1 MVSHRIHGT
10 HRISLRNFIYFFN
23 QQIKLISQTSCPA
36 QQNRLICV
44 ITLIF
49 KTLSVKVCDV
59 CVRKFFTQN
68 PRKTQNFVPQLYL
81 FFSQQIK
88 LISQTSC
95 PAHKSPR
102 PFASLR
108 EEFHTEL
115 KVAVRTCEGKAIHEI
130 HRKVSAYLHV
140 SALRSVVVSRKVA
153 KYRKVSATK
162 ICPYV
167 LLYNKLIN
175 S

>member
-1 MVSHRIHGT
+1 MPCGVGNGFTHGT

-68 PRKTQNFVPQLYL
+68 PRKTQ
-81 FFSQQIK
+81 
-88 LISQTSC
+88 
-95 PAHKSPR
+95 KS
-102 PFASLR
+102 
-108 EEFHTEL
+108 
-115 KVAVRTCEGKAIHEI
+115 
-130 HRKVSAYLHV
+130 LHV
-140 SALRSVVVSRKVA
+140 LARIFMYFL
-153 KYRKVSATK
+153 
-162 ICPYV
+162 
-167 LLYNKLIN
+167 NH
-175 S
+175 